1 MRLQPRRR
9 SKQIV
14 GAASGGTSRIGGPD
28 TGRLLCVIRYTERL
42 GPWSISTR
50 GIGRRSATP
59 PCSTLP
65 TTFDAAAASRAG
77 GETIFLVPPKTDPE
91 GNLAAPGGLTQH
103 PRTRK
108 HPASTS
114 NSDSR

>member
-9 SKQIV
+9 SKQIA
-14 GAASGGTSRIGGPD
+14 GAARGGTTRIGGPE
-28 TGRLLCVIRYTERL
+28 TVPPLWVIRYSERL

-77 GETIFLVPPKTDPE
+77 GEAIFSCLPKADSEAILPGE
-91 GNLAAPGGLTQH
+91 AGGLNIT
-103 PRTRK
+103 T
-108 HPASTS
+108 PAST
-114 NSDSR
+114 RQARPIRTV

>member
-9 SKQIV
+9 SKQMA

-28 TGRLLCVIRYTERL
+28 TGRLLCVIRYSERL

-77 GETIFLVPPKTDPE
+77 GEAIFSCLLETDSE
-91 GNLAAPGGLTQH
+91 AILPGEAGG
-103 PRTRK
+103 
-108 HPASTS
+108 
-114 NSDSR
+114 